1 MAPDEFLGGAAQAG
15 RDIELGLLAENERDE
30 QALHR
35 QVAEFLRDVGRVAAR
50 DGVCHFVRFLD
61 QMARSVGEL
70 LFAIPCASLAQLG
83 DDGEQFR
90 ERLRCRVVG
99 HRICFTIWMM
109 RAPVG

>member
-1 MAPDEFLGGAAQAG
+1 MSFSAALRKPVAISNS
-15 RDIELGLLAENERDE
+15 DCSAENERDE

-50 DGVCHFVRFLD
+50 DGVCHFVSFLD

-83 DDGEQFR
+83 NDGEQFR
-90 ERLRCRVVG
+90 ERLSCRVVG
-99 HRICFTIWMM
+99 HRFVL
-109 RAPVG
+109 RSG